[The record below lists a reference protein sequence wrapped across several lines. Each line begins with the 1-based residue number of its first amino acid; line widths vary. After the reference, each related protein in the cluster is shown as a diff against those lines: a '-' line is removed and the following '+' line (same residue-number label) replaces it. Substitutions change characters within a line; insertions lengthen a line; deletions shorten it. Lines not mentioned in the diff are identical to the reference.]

1 LHHNLNVWPLQ
12 LLFSSF
18 TVSILSAG
26 GFVAE
31 TLFFASLHLVR
42 LPYCC

>member
-1 LHHNLNVWPLQ
+1 MCIICLLLLPQ
-12 LLFSSF
+12 LS
-18 TVSILSAG
+18 SAG